1 MEKSSARLTEAT
13 RPKVKPRPEA
23 DESDGMALTAPQV
36 EATAAEGAGDAAE
49 VAEAA
54 EEKWRSE

>member
-23 DESDGMALTAPQV
+23 DESDGMALTAPV